1 MINSVLIASG
11 PTIEPIDPVMFISN
25 HSSGKTG
32 YYIAEEAKKR
42 DVERIIYITGPSN
55 YIPDNVDVIKV
66 KTAIEMREQVLKN
79 YNDVDLVIM
88 AAVVSD
94 YASAKIYPEK
104 IDKDQESIT
113 LKFIKNP
120 DILSELGNKKKKQI
134 LIGFSVETE
143 NVFENG
149 QKKLKK
155 NNLDLLVLTE
165 ISESNKAFD
174 VDDNQV
180 YFLTGNGIKANKK
193 MKKSDI
199 AIILWDEIL
208 NLNLNK

>member
-42 DVERIIYITGPSN
+42 DLERIIYITGPSN
-55 YIPDNVDVIKV
+55 YIPDNVDIIKV

-88 AAVVSD
+88 AAAVSD
-94 YASAKIYPEK
+94 YTSAKIYPDK

-180 YFLTGNGIKANKK
+180 YFLTGNGIKANEK

>member
-11 PTIEPIDPVMFISN
+11 PTIEPIDPVMFITN

-55 YIPDNVDVIKV
+55 YIPDNVDIIKV

-88 AAVVSD
+88 AAAVSD
-94 YASAKIYPEK
+94 YTSAKIYPEK

-165 ISESNKAFD
+165 ISESNKAFN

>member
-88 AAVVSD
+88 AAAVSD
-94 YASAKIYPEK
+94 YTSAKIYPDK